1 MATKIIDIRTDTAES
16 DILADIKK
24 GLRPESGGEK
34 KLPTLLLYDQEGLRL
49 FEEITY
55 QEEYYLTNAEI
66 EVLETYA
73 EKIAERIPTGS
84 IVVELGS
91 GNLRKVNILLQAV
104 DRLGKDV
111 EYYAVDL
118 SLPELERTF
127 GEIPT
132 GEGSSY
138 HA

>member
-1 MATKIIDIRTDTAES
+1 LVYMNIKLMKVRNIR
-16 DILADIKK
+16 
-24 GLRPESGGEK
+24 
-34 KLPTLLLYDQEGLRL
+34 
-49 FEEITY
+49 
-55 QEEYYLTNAEI
+55 YYLTNAEI

-132 GEGSSY
+132 GEGSFY